1 MLFDYL
7 FVFPY
12 ENRCNIHTYIHTYAA
27 KAILCFSLLVISV
40 LALSSVKPSWWYDT
54 MLCFGAGVLYSVWSD
69 RIEVILR
76 KYYWF
81 ILPVLFVFLFFLD
94 KSPYYLRGL
103 VYNAYC
109 IVFCLLIVM
118 LTMKIKVN
126 NAVLIWSGKNL
137 FPLYIYQR
145 VPMIILSSICGGAFV
160 SSYPV
165 LYTFACLLI
174 TLLFAHFYKY
184 WAVKL

>member
-1 MLFDYL
+1 M
-7 FVFPY
+7 
-12 ENRCNIHTYIHTYAA
+12 
-27 KAILCFSLLVISV
+27 V
-40 LALSSVKPSWWYDT
+40 LAL
-54 MLCFGAGVLYSVWSD
+54 LY
-69 RIEVILR
+69 L
-76 KYYWF
+76 
-81 ILPVLFVFLFFLD
+81 LG

-103 VYNAYC
+103 VHNTYC
-109 IVFCLLIVM
+109 VVFCLLVVM
-118 LTMKIKVN
+118 LTMKLKVN

-145 VPMIILSSICGGAFV
+145 IPMIILSSICGGAFV
-160 SSYPV
+160 ASYPV

>member
-1 MLFDYL
+1 M
-7 FVFPY
+7 
-12 ENRCNIHTYIHTYAA
+12 
-27 KAILCFSLLVISV
+27 ILLGISV
-40 LALSSVKPSWWYDT
+40 IMLSYVKPFWWYDT
-54 MLCFGAGVLYSVWSD
+54 MLCFGVGILYSVWRE
-69 RIEVILR
+69 RIEVILKR
-76 KYYWF
+76 YYWL
-81 ILPVLFVFLFFLD
+81 ILPVVLALLCLLD

-103 VYNAYC
+103 VHNTYSIA
-109 IVFCLLIVM
+109 FCLLVVM

-126 NAVLIWSGKNL
+126 NAILIWSGKNL

-145 VPMIILSSICGGAFV
+145 IPMIILSSICGGAFV

-174 TLLFAHFYKY
+174 TFLFAHFYKY

>member
-1 MLFDYL
+1 M
-7 FVFPY
+7 
-12 ENRCNIHTYIHTYAA
+12 
-27 KAILCFSLLVISV
+27 ILLGISV
-40 LALSSVKPSWWYDT
+40 IALSYVKPAWWYDT
-54 MLCFGAGVLYSVWSD
+54 MLCFGVGMLYSVWRE
-69 RIEVILR
+69 RIEVILKR
-76 KYYWF
+76 YYWL
-81 ILPVLFVFLFFLD
+81 ILPMVLALLYLLG

-103 VYNAYC
+103 VHNTYC
-109 IVFCLLIVM
+109 VVFCLLVVM
-118 LTMKIKVN
+118 LTMKLKVN

-145 VPMIILSSICGGAFV
+145 IPMIILSSICGGAFV
-160 SSYPV
+160 AFSPV